1 MMGGSSTCR
10 ERVARKVECKVS
22 NRYLVK
28 KAVDN
33 SPFSVDDTQGS
44 SVCPVRKTEC
54 KRCGKWCIKVYIGGE
69 SQ

>member
-1 MMGGSSTCR
+1 MMGGSSVCR

-33 SPFSVDDTQGS
+33 SPFSVDNLCVKPLINVVVNGVS
-44 SVCPVRKTEC
+44 LCICVEKT
-54 KRCGKWCIKVYIGGE
+54 
-69 SQ
+69 S